1 MVHLHLVTYTN
12 TKPMDEIPP
21 EGDDFTGLPC
31 IDGLVS
37 VFTYEEA
44 ELIDKIREVTK
55 TAVFF
60 YQVMSLSKLNETSRN
75 RPDIRATMHLI
86 LTIVK
91 IVVDDLSGPQRLMI
105 EDGELRELCAP
116 LETVYYVEAWFD
128 DQFLA
133 RVLAR
138 ERRGISAG
146 RAQAPPRC
154 RASPLPQVAL
164 PNPWGDQ
171 SVQAAQLPFEPAAK
185 AALVTR

>member
-1 MVHLHLVTYTN
+1 MRTQILWMRSHLKEMTSPGSLASTISLQSSP
-12 TKPMDEIPP
+12 TKKQK
-21 EGDDFTGLPC
+21 
-31 IDGLVS
+31 
-37 VFTYEEA
+37 
-44 ELIDKIREVTK
+44 LIDKIREVTK
-55 TAVFF
+55 TADFF
-60 YQVMSLSKLNETSRN
+60 LSDNITIEIEWNIPEQARYQSDDA
-75 RPDIRATMHLI
+75 PDIDDV
-86 LTIVK
+86 VK
-91 IVVDDLSGPQRLMI
+91 IVFDDLSGPQRLMI

-164 PNPWGDQ
+164 PNPRGDQ